1 MKISKKWLQDFVF
14 LPDSLSPVEL
24 AKDLTLHTV
33 EVEGIE
39 DLTQELEG
47 VVLGVIKEVEK
58 HSNADSLNVCKVDV
72 GEELLQ
78 IVCGGSNVKA
88 GMRVAVAKVGAKV
101 RWHGQGEPIVLGE
114 ATIRGVQS
122 FGMICASEEIGLGE
136 EFPKKEEKEILDL
149 TSYKQKP
156 GTPLSKVLGK
166 DDVVFEIDNKSMTHR
181 SDLWGHYGIAREIS
195 VLHRKKLT
203 PYNPPLIKEGEEMR
217 LAVDVQTMEACPR
230 YMAVM
235 VDNVDVVASPQWL
248 KERLLRVG
256 IRPINLVVDITNYV
270 MMDLGQPMHAFD
282 AAKLTHGLPLS
293 EKKSKHDAK
302 KSRSLVVRFAKEGE
316 KLLALDNKEY
326 ALSSEMLVI
335 ADGEKP
341 LALAGVIGGEESG
354 VTEKTQTIIFESANF
369 HATTIRKTAL
379 KLGIRTDASTRFEK
393 SLDPMATEFA
403 LRKAVALLLE
413 LCPTA
418 KVVSSV
424 VDKKHFTLFQG
435 PLEVSFAYLA
445 NKIGA
450 EIDKKRVV
458 DILERLGFTV
468 KKEKNGVLHI
478 TIPSFRATK
487 DIARPEDIVEEI
499 IRIYGYKNI
508 VGSVPSFPLLPPYEN
523 KLKKLERQ
531 IKNILSLEGGFSECY
546 NYSFESPDV
555 LKKMEVDTSLHIEL
569 LNPIAKDR
577 PYVRRSLLPN
587 LLQNAEMN
595 LNRFENVKLF
605 EVGRVY
611 KIEEGGERVELKSD
625 SLLPNQDLMLGGVY
639 VSKQDDVPFFALSN
653 AIKNLLSR
661 LHSSCEIVPLAEVP
675 SYFHPGRAAEL
686 RVNGTV
692 IGVLAEIHPS
702 IAKNL
707 KFEHRVAVGEINL
720 TLLSRNLAEKVT
732 YQPVPIYPSV
742 IRDIAFVVGRGVQH
756 ASLLSA
762 LKNMS
767 SLIRDVQL
775 FDVYEGEKM
784 ETTKKSMAYHIE
796 YRSDEKTLTTE
807 EVDSLHAQVVSLLE
821 KEFKAEMRK

>member
-14 LPDSLSPVEL
+14 LPDSLSPAEL

-39 DLTQELEG
+39 DLTSELEG

-72 GEELLQ
+72 GDEVLQ
-78 IVCGGSNVKA
+78 IVCGGSNVKT

-101 RWHGQGEPIVLGE
+101 RWHGQGELIVLGE

-149 TSYKQKP
+149 TSYKQKA

-203 PYNPPLIKEGEEMR
+203 PYNPPLIKEGEEMH
-217 LAVDVQTMEACPR
+217 LSVDVQTMEACPR

-235 VDNVDVVASPQWL
+235 IDSVDVVPSPQWL
-248 KERLLRVG
+248 KERLLKVG
-256 IRPINLVVDITNYV
+256 VRPINLVVDITNYV

-282 AAKLTHGLPLS
+282 AAKLTHGHPLS
-293 EKKSKHDAK
+293 EKKSKFDAK

-326 ALSSEMLVI
+326 TLTPEMLVI

-354 VTEKTQTIIFESANF
+354 VTEKTQTVIFESANF

-403 LRKAVALLLE
+403 LRKAVTLLLE
-413 LCPTA
+413 LCPNA

-424 VDKKHFTLFQG
+424 VDKKHFSLFQG

-445 NKIGA
+445 SRIGA
-450 EIDKKRVV
+450 DIDKKRVV

-487 DIARPEDIVEEI
+487 DIARAEDIVEEV

-523 KLKKLERQ
+523 RLKKLEKQ
-531 IKNILSLEGGFSECY
+531 VKNILALEEGFFESY
-546 NYSFESPDV
+546 NYSFESPDI
-555 LKKMEVDTSLHIEL
+555 LKKMGVDTSLHIEL

-595 LNRFENVKLF
+595 LNRFESVKLF

-625 SLLPNQDLMLGGVY
+625 NLLPNQDLMLGLVY
-639 VSKQDDVPFFALSN
+639 VSKNNSVPFFELSGALQD
-653 AIKNLLSR
+653 LMSR
-661 LHSSCEIVPLAEVP
+661 LHSPSAIVPLLEVP
-675 SYFHPGRAAEL
+675 TYFHPGRAAEI
-686 RVNGTV
+686 RVGDIVLGTV
-692 IGVLAEIHPS
+692 AEIHPTT
-702 IAKNL
+702 AKNL
-707 KFEHRVAVGEINL
+707 KFEHRVAVAEINL
-720 TLLSRNLAEKVT
+720 NLLLRNLTEKIV
-732 YQPVPIYPSV
+732 YQSVPTYPSV
-742 IRDIAFVVGRGVQH
+742 IRDIAFIVDRSTSH
-756 ASLLSA
+756 AALSST
-762 LKNMS
+762 LKNIS
-767 SLIRDVQL
+767 PLIREVKL

-784 ETTKKSMAYHIE
+784 EKTKKSMAYHIE

-807 EVDSLHAQVVSLLE
+807 EVDTLHLQVVSLLE